1 MRSIFVILL
10 FTTSVSFA
18 QNQDVEVLFEQ
29 KCALCH
35 GASGQGDGRLSV
47 LIKSPPPANFTKSSL
62 SREGIEQMILYGG
75 EVNGRSSSMP
85 AWSSEFDERE
95 VSLLVDY
102 VYQFRHQK

>member
-1 MRSIFVILL
+1 MRSIVVILL

-18 QNQDVEVLFEQ
+18 QNLDVKALFEQ

-35 GASGQGDGRLSV
+35 GASGQGDGRLSI
-47 LIKSPPPANFTKSSL
+47 LIKTPPPANFTKSSL
-62 SREGIEQMILYGG
+62 NRESIEQMILYGG

-85 AWSSEFDERE
+85 AWSREFDEKE

-102 VYQFRHQK
+102 VYQFRHLK